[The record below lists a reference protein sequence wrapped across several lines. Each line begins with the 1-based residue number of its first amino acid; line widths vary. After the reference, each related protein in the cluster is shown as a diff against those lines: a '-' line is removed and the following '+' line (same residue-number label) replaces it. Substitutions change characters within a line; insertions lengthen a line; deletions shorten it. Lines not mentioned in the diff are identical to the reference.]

1 MTQGFVEV
9 LGCVSLFPLEEGQ
22 RYELDPRKPFVINR
36 GSGDFNL
43 PHARVSRHHARLEFS
58 KGSWWAVD
66 SSSTNGTSVNG
77 RHANPAIRLEP
88 GDVIDIAGV
97 LWLRFGVPAVR
108 HDALEESICDEPL
121 DEMNWR
127 VWQDWLHEQNDP
139 LATWMNA
146 RERTM
151 TELAASMGP
160 LARAF
165 KGRELI
171 CAWNRMGF
179 VSHLTMQFQT
189 LGDLPNA
196 LWVLKHLEEVPAA
209 RFVTSL
215 TLEMLPVALREPE
228 APAVTLVEALAT
240 SHLPRSLRQLHLD
253 GRMPAAPVAG
263 FRAMTEV
270 PPVAKINQALDHVRR
285 RARFLETTHHTLISW
300 RPSASVVLP
309 ESLTR

>member
-22 RYELDPRKPFVINR
+22 RFDLDPHKTFVINR
-36 GSGDFNL
+36 GSGDVNL
-43 PHARVSRHHARLEFS
+43 PHARVSRNHARLQFS

-66 SSSTNGTSVNG
+66 ASSTNGTSVNG

-108 HDALEESICDEPL
+108 HDALEEAICDEPL
-121 DEMNWR
+121 DEGRWR

-139 LATWMNA
+139 LAAWINA
-146 RERTM
+146 RERPM
-151 TELAASMGP
+151 TERAASMGP

-215 TLEMLPVALREPE
+215 TLEMLPIALREPE
-228 APAVTLVEALAT
+228 PPAVTLVEALSA
-240 SHLPRSLRQLHLD
+240 SQLPRSLRQLHFA
-253 GRMPAAPVAG
+253 GRIPATTGTG
-263 FRAMTEV
+263 FRAMLEV
-270 PPVAKINQALDHVRR
+270 PPAAKIIQALKHVRQ
-285 RARFLETTHHTLISW
+285 RARFLETTPNTLISW